1 MTISAATGA
10 SSAAPASTS
19 LNMQDFLKVL
29 LTQLTYQD
37 PLKPMDNEQFMAQIA
52 QFTSLQQ
59 TQQMNANLEQL
70 LTNQASLQSVGLIG
84 RTVSLTTASGPVIGT
99 VTSLS
104 LAGSAPQLTIKTA
117 TGATLGNINLSQ
129 ITSVQ

>member
-10 SSAAPASTS
+10 SSGVPASAS

-59 TQQMNANLEQL
+59 TQQMNANLQQL

-104 LAGSAPQLTIKTA
+104 LAGSAPQLTVKTA
-117 TGATLGNINLSQ
+117 TGATFGDINLTQ

>member
-10 SSAAPASTS
+10 SSGVPASAS

-59 TQQMNANLEQL
+59 TQQMNANLQQL

-104 LAGSAPQLTIKTA
+104 LAGSAPQLTVKTA
-117 TGATLGNINLSQ
+117 TGATFGNINLTQ